1 MIEPV
6 QNTPVIAAVSDH
18 LLTGMLPNGRSR
30 VLDNLL
36 DPGTDYMRLLEVKIY
51 QLHDR
56 ERPLSEQP
64 DAIIEKSKLSLLMLP
79 EDETR
84 TQKFQRLGHGA
95 QKRSVRACILMPGF
109 MVEGDIHLGI
119 RACDSLSALR
129 QGLNDY
135 FPVTDALIVN
145 CDVNIT
151 AQLVIVNRAFVTCL
165 CTRTDDDQ
173 VDAPTEDMSGQVDEG
188 ADQLSSILDTVNE
201 LSDETRSGMRRDPIA
216 RQSNQSAHVSNVVHR
231 SIQVGPIETE

>member
-30 VLDNLL
+30 VLDSLL
-36 DPGTDYMRLLEVKIY
+36 DPGTDYMQLLDVKIY

-95 QKRSVRACILMPGF
+95 QKRSVQACVLMPGF

-151 AQLVIVNRAFVTCL
+151 AQLVIVNRSFVTCL
-165 CTRTDDDQ
+165 CTR
-173 VDAPTEDMSGQVDEG
+173 SGDEVEASSEELFE
-188 ADQLSSILDTVNE
+188 ADSENQQLSSILDAVTE
-201 LSDETRSGMRRDPIA
+201 MTDETHADIHARATAQPINHS
-216 RQSNQSAHVSNVVHR
+216 RPTSDVVHR
-231 SIQVGPIETE
+231 SIHVGPIETT